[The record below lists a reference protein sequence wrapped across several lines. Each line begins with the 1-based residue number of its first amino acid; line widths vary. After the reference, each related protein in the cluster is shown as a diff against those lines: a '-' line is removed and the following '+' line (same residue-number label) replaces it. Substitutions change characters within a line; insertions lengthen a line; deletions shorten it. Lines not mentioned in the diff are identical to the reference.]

1 MVGMAVAR
9 TDSFAS
15 APFGREW
22 RPRTT
27 NPTLFPFSPPLF
39 HPPPSP
45 VLSAFVLAQIVPA
58 MTHDPKATTTT
69 QRMGIST
76 ETNSSLMSVTSLSF
90 AAESEMAGI
99 DNTACNFGA
108 APA

>member
-1 MVGMAVAR
+1 
-9 TDSFAS
+9 
-15 APFGREW
+15 
-22 RPRTT
+22 
-27 NPTLFPFSPPLF
+27 
-39 HPPPSP
+39 
-45 VLSAFVLAQIVPA
+45 
-58 MTHDPKATTTT
+58 
-69 QRMGIST
+69 MGIST